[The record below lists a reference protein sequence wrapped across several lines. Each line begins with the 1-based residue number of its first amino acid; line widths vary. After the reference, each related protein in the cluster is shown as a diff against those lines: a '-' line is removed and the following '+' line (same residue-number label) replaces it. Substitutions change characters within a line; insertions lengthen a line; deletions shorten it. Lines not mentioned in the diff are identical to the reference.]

1 MLRQFQ
7 KFLPR
12 RPLITINKSFINP
25 HVDYGNIIYDKA
37 YNVSFYQKLE
47 SIQYNPAV
55 AITGAVRGHRERSF
69 VKNDVLNTLKAD
81 VKFCCFCKDFKTK
94 SPRYLFDTIPKTERT
109 YIPRNDDKSK
119 KKNTL
124 VSGNAGEEKNLHLG
138 GLQCLHHF
146 LI

>member
-55 AITGAVRGHRERSF
+55 AITGAVREHPERSF

-81 VKFCCFCKDFKTK
+81 VQIL
-94 SPRYLFDTIPKTERT
+94 LF
-109 YIPRNDDKSK
+109 
-119 KKNTL
+119 
-124 VSGNAGEEKNLHLG
+124 
-138 GLQCLHHF
+138 LQRF
-146 LI
+146 

>member
-1 MLRQFQ
+1 MLREFQ

-47 SIQYNPAV
+47 SVQYNPAV
-55 AITGAVRGHRERSF
+55 AITGAVRGHPERSF

-81 VKFCCFCKDFKTK
+81 VKIL
-94 SPRYLFDTIPKTERT
+94 LF
-109 YIPRNDDKSK
+109 
-119 KKNTL
+119 
-124 VSGNAGEEKNLHLG
+124 
-138 GLQCLHHF
+138 LQRF
-146 LI
+146 

>member
-1 MLRQFQ
+1 MF
-7 KFLPR
+7 
-12 RPLITINKSFINP
+12 
-25 HVDYGNIIYDKA
+25 
-37 YNVSFYQKLE
+37 
-47 SIQYNPAV
+47 
-55 AITGAVRGHRERSF
+55 
-69 VKNDVLNTLKAD
+69 
-81 VKFCCFCKDFKTK
+81 KFCCFCKDFKTK
-94 SPRYLFDTIPKTERT
+94 SPRYLFDTIPKTERK